1 MLVKQIWA
9 TSLLFLLLLQSY
21 GAILLYCFVVQP
33 VCHYQAQ
40 NNLEQKELVTLKFT
54 VDEARSQ
61 LQWQRPDE
69 FIYQHKFYDVA
80 KQYTQND
87 TLYVIA
93 HFDHVETNW
102 LTYLQ
107 KYWQNLNQSNNSN
120 SKNGYIA
127 LFCLLLDY
135 IAPQILSLLPPIGN
149 IQPVNSHY
157 LRLSI
162 LFYPS
167 VIVPPP
173 QIGGRL

>member
-1 MLVKQIWA
+1 MKQIWA
-9 TSLLFLLLLQSY
+9 ASLLFLLLLQSY

-40 NNLEQKELVTLKFT
+40 KNIEQKELVTLQFT
-54 VDEARSQ
+54 VDEAKSD
-61 LQWQRPDE
+61 LQWQHPDE
-69 FIYQHKFYDVA
+69 FIYQHKFYDVV

-87 TLYVIA
+87 TLFVIA
-93 HFDHVETNW
+93 HFDHIETNW
-102 LTYLQ
+102 LAYLQ
-107 KYWQNLNQSNNSN
+107 KYWQNLNQPNNNSN
-120 SKNGYIA
+120 KSLPIA
-127 LFCLLLDY
+127 LSCLLLVY